1 MYTILYIGMKKKK
14 QGGRKIEEKENG
26 VFIVVFISV

>member
-1 MYTILYIGMKKKK
+1 MKKKK

-26 VFIVVFISV
+26 VFIVFFISV